1 MPPCTKICIAAGGSS
16 LQKCAA
22 PSFSPEVLSVPEDHP
37 PRSGIRPRA
46 LSLPASK
53 IGEVAGPVFGDPDIV
68 PLWFGEGDLATPAF
82 ICDAATAAMQRGE
95 TFYTFKL
102 GIPQLRQAIA
112 TYLSGLHA
120 KPVRSERVAVTSSGM
135 SAIMV
140 TIQALIDPG
149 DSVAVV
155 SPVWP
160 NIHAA
165 IEVMGGQSREVGL
178 LPTED
183 GGWRFDLQ
191 RVIDACDHT
200 TRAIFVNSPGNP
212 TGWMMTSAEQ
222 QELLAF
228 ARQRGLWLLA
238 DEVYSRIIYESRAAP
253 SFLDLAEPDDRV
265 VVLNSFSKAWA
276 MTGWRLGWLVGP
288 SDLLA
293 ALDKLIEFNTS
304 GSPTFLQHAAVV
316 AIEQGEPLVAEI
328 VERCRVGRDLLIQGL
343 SRFPRVRVKPPAA
356 AFYAFCRVDGLTDSL
371 AFAHRLA
378 RQEKVGVAPGIAF
391 GPAGE
396 GYLRLCFAAS
406 TQRLTAAL
414 DRLQKVLS

>member
-1 MPPCTKICIAAGGSS
+1 VPDARSDPPPATRGS
-16 LQKCAA
+16 
-22 PSFSPEVLSVPEDHP
+22 V
-37 PRSGIRPRA
+37 RA
-46 LSLPASK
+46 RAQSLPASK

-68 PLWFGEGDLATPAF
+68 PLWFGEGDLPTPTF
-82 ICDAATAAMQRGE
+82 ICEAAAAAMRRGE

-102 GIPQLRQAIA
+102 GIPPLRQAIA

-120 KPVRSERVAVTSSGM
+120 REVAHERVVVTSSGM

-140 TIQALIDPG
+140 TIQALIDPAS
-149 DSVAVV
+149 SVVVV

-160 NIHAA
+160 NINAA
-165 IEVMGGQSREVGL
+165 VEIMGGTPREVGL
-178 LPTED
+178 TPTDD

-191 RVIDACDHT
+191 HVMDACDAT

-212 TGWMMTSAEQ
+212 TGWMMSRDEQ
-222 QELLAF
+222 RALLDF
-228 ARQRGLWLLA
+228 ARRRGLWLLA
-238 DEVYSRIIYESRAAP
+238 DEVYSRIIYDGRAAR
-253 SFLDLAEPDDRV
+253 SFLDLAEPEDRV

-288 SDLLA
+288 EDLVSV
-293 ALDKLIEFNTS
+293 LDKLIEFNTS
-304 GSPTFLQHAAVV
+304 GSPTFLQHAAVT

-328 VERCRVGRDLLIQGL
+328 VERCRIGRDLLIQGL
-343 SRFPRVRVKPPAA
+343 SRFPRVRVKPPEG
-356 AFYAFCRVDGLTDSL
+356 AFYAFCRVDGLKDSL

-378 RQEKVGVAPGIAF
+378 REAKVGVAPGIAF

-406 TQRLTAAL
+406 TQRLTQAL
-414 DRLQKVLS
+414 DRLQKMLA